1 MIHQLDKIFKPKSI
15 AVVGASTKEKSVG
28 HSIFKNLVDN
38 QFQGNVYPINPKAG
52 ELLGHKAYPA
62 LADLPEKVDLAV
74 IVVPSKLVPSVVE
87 ECGQAGVGGLI
98 IISAGFKEAGE
109 EGEKMVEA
117 ILITCR
123 KYKMRLIG
131 PNCLGTINPK
141 LGMNATFA
149 SRMALPG
156 NIAFI
161 SQSGALCSSILD
173 WACEQNV
180 GFSHFVSIGSM
191 VDIGF
196 AELIDYFGMDQE
208 TSCILIYMESLTEA
222 RKFMSAARA
231 FARSKPIIIL
241 KAGRSLAGSKA
252 AMSHTG
258 TLAGNDAAFDAA
270 FKRSGCVRVE
280 TISQLFNCAQALSM
294 QPRRRGNRLAIVTN
308 AGGPGVLATDYL
320 ITRGGE

>member
-1 MIHQLDKIFKPKSI
+1 
-15 AVVGASTKEKSVG
+15 VVSVYQRKSVG
-28 HSIFKNLVDN
+28 HSFLELVI
-38 QFQGNVYPINPKAG
+38 INSKAMYIPLTPKLVNYWATK
-52 ELLGHKAYPA
+52 HI
-62 LADLPEKVDLAV
+62 LPWLTCLKVDLAV

-208 TSCILIYMESLTEA
+208 TSCLYIWS
-222 RKFMSAARA
+222 R
-231 FARSKPIIIL
+231 
-241 KAGRSLAGSKA
+241 
-252 AMSHTG
+252 
-258 TLAGNDAAFDAA
+258 
-270 FKRSGCVRVE
+270 
-280 TISQLFNCAQALSM
+280 
-294 QPRRRGNRLAIVTN
+294 
-308 AGGPGVLATDYL
+308 
-320 ITRGGE
+320 